1 MTDVAPEPEGSEEE
15 TPEPEGSEEEF
26 KRKFREALERKQA
39 GYADANAAHGGK
51 DAGKVHGARGLA
63 RAGVHFAARPAAK
76 RLTERTM
83 QRPDDHRMGTARR
96 YRIPVALAGYQGQ
109 SVMVMDPAIESH
121 YGIGHERSRLFP
133 EGEPTVEF
141 VRSVELLER
150 LLPAPP
156 ARVLDV
162 GGGPGTYAA
171 PLARRGYSV
180 HLVDPVPLHVEQARQ
195 AAGAD
200 PAAGFTAALGDARD
214 LAEPAESADAVLLF
228 GPLYH
233 LTEAAGRQRA
243 LAEARRVL
251 TAGGRLLAM
260 AVCRFASLL
269 DGLHE
274 GWLDDPVFR
283 RIVDQDLADGQH
295 RNPDPAGRPEFFTTA
310 YFHTPDGLTGEIE
323 QGLHRRGRLRSRGP
337 GLATASG
344 VDRPAAA
351 RADPVCGPRRRD
363 RAFPHRL
370 QRSPHRRR
378 DQGLKSPPRGYKRA

>member
-1 MTDVAPEPEGSEEE
+1 
-15 TPEPEGSEEEF
+15 
-26 KRKFREALERKQA
+26 
-39 GYADANAAHGGK
+39 
-51 DAGKVHGARGLA
+51 
-63 RAGVHFAARPAAK
+63 
-76 RLTERTM
+76 
-83 QRPDDHRMGTARR
+83 
-96 YRIPVALAGYQGQ
+96 
-109 SVMVMDPAIESH
+109 MVMDPAIESH

-323 QGLHRRGRLRSRGP
+323 QAGFTGVAVYGVEGP
-337 GLATASG
+337 GWPLRQEWT
-344 VDRPAAA
+344 DPQRREQILFAA
-351 RADPVCGPRRRD
+351 RAVETEPSLIGFSDHLI
-363 RAFPHRL
+363 AAAT
-370 QRSPHRRR
+370 
-378 DQGLKSPPRGYKRA
+378 KA